1 MSLAPDLASSLL
13 FWYDENGRSLP
24 WRKRRGQA
32 DPYPVLVSEIM
43 LQQTT
48 VPAVIPY
55 FEKWMKK
62 YPTARDLAGADP
74 DQVLRN
80 WEGLGYYSRARNL
93 QATAREVVHR
103 YDGAIP
109 ADPEKLKGLPGIGDY
124 TAAAVGSIAFGTR
137 VPALD
142 ANNLRVWSRLLASS
156 DRKRIIRVFSRVIPP
171 DRPGDFNQA
180 LMDLGSAVCTPKN
193 SECSG
198 CPLSKW
204 CRAFHLGRTEA
215 FPERKP
221 GPEITPIEA
230 AVGILIENG
239 MVLVQKRPEG
249 ALLGGLWEFPGGK
262 IGNTVRA
269 FGSTGVREKK
279 DNCTK
284 TGPVPGTLCEH
295 SQQPVDATHTFY
307 TQTPSPELPEQAVIR
322 EVLEE
327 TGLKTRVVVKL
338 GVFTHSYTRFRVR
351 LHVFICQ
358 KTGGKVNRPDA
369 KWVTLP
375 ELEELPMP
383 SANRRIVEAL
393 EKWPGAVGM
402 SESDL

>member
-1 MSLAPDLASSLL
+1 MSQAPNIVSSLL
-13 FWYDENGRSLP
+13 SWYDENGRDLP

-55 FEKWMKK
+55 FERWMEK
-62 YPTARDLAGADP
+62 YPTTRDLAGADP
-74 DQVLRN
+74 DQVLRD

-93 QATAREVVHR
+93 QAAAREVVNR
-103 YDGAIP
+103 YGGAIP
-109 ADPEKLKGLPGIGDY
+109 ADPEKLKGLPGVGDY
-124 TAAAVGSIAFGTR
+124 TAAAVGSIAFGVR

-156 DRKRIIRVFSRVIPP
+156 DRKRIARVFSRVIPP

-180 LMDLGSAVCTPKN
+180 LMDLGSAVCAPKN
-193 SECSG
+193 PGCSG

-204 CRAFHLGRTEA
+204 CRGYRLGRAEA

-230 AVGILIENG
+230 AVGIIMESG
-239 MVLVQKRPEG
+239 KVLVRKRPEG

-262 IGNTVRA
+262 VAKTEGLNDGTTERKNKTIFSESPEEAV
-269 FGSTGVREKK
+269 VRE
-279 DNCTK
+279 
-284 TGPVPGTLCEH
+284 V
-295 SQQPVDATHTFY
+295 S
-307 TQTPSPELPEQAVIR
+307 
-322 EVLEE
+322 EE
-327 TGLKTRVVVKL
+327 TGLNIRILEKL
-338 GVFTHSYTRFRVR
+338 GVFTHSYTRFRVT

-358 KTGGKVNRPDA
+358 KTGGKLRRPDA

-383 SANRRIVEAL
+383 SANRRIVRAL
-393 EKWPGAVGM
+393 EKWLGAVRW
-402 SESDL
+402 SEK